1 MGGLLTHALAGVDMS
16 GDGEEFL
23 TLEDEGAP
31 VVQVKER
38 KPKRSQQPV
47 QKPAENTS
55 SQSTDVEAELVDM
68 EVLGEYGGNHSVC
81 WPIQDMDCPDCASKA
96 MNALNRLE
104 HVNTSRVS
112 AIDGTVTVE
121 VDFEKGNL
129 AEASAILTSLG
140 NPPNLPYMQL
150 SGVDPSVIASRHSVP
165 VKGLPR
171 IFRRQPGVLDC
182 DVDKDGNI
190 LLQLTPEPIEEL
202 RIAMERALKSVI
214 GGDYKL
220 VSSSNTKL
228 TSGQWRMIGSGIAF
242 LMLLAYIITES
253 FITENPFVLGAIGL
267 LGVSLGGIK
276 MFNKAI
282 ASVKNRQLGFQVLT
296 SLAVIGASY
305 LQAWEE
311 ALLVLILVSWTEHM
325 ENEALIKAREAMQ
338 GGLDR
343 LPRTARRVPKKE
355 IGKFSMSSLSV
366 ISSQNPMTPTTHS
379 HSGQEEIPVGL
390 VMKGDHLEIRSGEL
404 IPADGKII
412 SGSGSVNRA
421 PLTGESVP
429 VDVASGDE
437 LQAGLTLSRGPVTIE
452 VTAVG
457 EDTRLSG
464 LIDKV
469 HSYKEIPTRL
479 QGALEN
485 FTSIWVPVVL
495 VGAVLAWLLQPDADW
510 KIILLLWVV
519 ACPCALL
526 LASPV
531 PHAASLSMASKSGA
545 IARGGDIMESLSKV
559 NLALLDK
566 TGTLT
571 SGKPRIGS
579 MTLARG
585 RRRDTAIALAA
596 GLEAS
601 SNHPYAQA
609 IIAFA
614 ENESIEP
621 MELTD
626 ISDMENGVSAKLKGS
641 EVSFVRAELSQV
653 SGKLEEELQSALNLG
668 HGASLL
674 LKDGKAVALFT
685 FIHDDLREG
694 TAELIQALYAQGVNV
709 EILSGDNQDAVDALA
724 KSIGLQEN
732 AARGEMTPEGK
743 VQWVQDRSK
752 THITMMV
759 GDGFNDAAAMAA
771 ADIGIAIGTGES
783 ANLEAADVLIPGDDP
798 RLISDLIKLAKRTH
812 NVLMWNIGYSVA
824 VTLFLVYLVL
834 AGVNDSLA
842 IGVLVHE
849 LSVIGVIIN
858 GARLSGTGGTLQL
871 IVDIFKSIWDGTIE
885 SFKALYDSI

>member
-1 MGGLLTHALAGVDMS
+1 MGALLSNVLSRSFVAE
-16 GDGEEFL
+16 DGEVFL
-23 TLEDEGAP
+23 SLEDTTAP
-31 VVQVKER
+31 KVEVKKR
-38 KPKRSQQPV
+38 KPRTIISKNL
-47 QKPAENTS
+47 KPLTDSFVEDKTNT
-55 SQSTDVEAELVDM
+55 LDM
-68 EVLGEYGGNHSVC
+68 MVLGEYGGKQSIC
-81 WPIQDMDCPDCASKA
+81 WPIQDMDCPHCASEA

-104 HVNTSRVS
+104 HVNSSLVS
-112 AIDGTVTVE
+112 ATEGTVTID

-129 AEASAILTSLG
+129 AEASSVLKSLG
-140 NPPNLPYMQL
+140 NPPDIPFMQI
-150 SGVDPSVIASRHSVP
+150 SGVNSSAIAQRNSVA
-165 VKGLPR
+165 VKVLPR

-182 DVDKDGNI
+182 DIDREGN
-190 LLQLTPEPIEEL
+190 LKLQTVPNLTSEMQLVLDES
-202 RIAMERALKSVI
+202 LKKII
-214 GGDYKL
+214 GGEYKL
-220 VSSSNTKL
+220 IPEKINTV
-228 TSGQWRMIGSGIAF
+228 TAGQWRMISSGIAF
-242 LMLLAYIITES
+242 ISLIILLLVES
-253 FITENPFVLGAIGL
+253 LVTDNPWVIGGIGFV
-267 LGVSLGGIK
+267 GVSLGGIK
-276 MFNKAI
+276 MFLKAI
-282 ASVKNRQLGFQVLT
+282 ASVKNGQFGFQVLT
-296 SLAVIGASY
+296 SLAVLGASY

-311 ALLVLILVSWTEHM
+311 ALMVLILVSWTEHM
-325 ENEALIKAREAMQ
+325 ENEALIKARNAMQ

-343 LPRTARRVPKKE
+343 LPRTARKVQNKA
-355 IGKFSMSSLSV
+355 IGSFSISSISV
-366 ISSQNPMTPTTHS
+366 ISPQSVMTPGTHKDT
-379 HSGQEEIPVGL
+379 GPEEVPIGL

-404 IPADGKII
+404 IPADGNII

-429 VDVASGDE
+429 VDVAEGDE

-464 LIDKV
+464 LIDTV
-469 HSYKEIPTRL
+469 HTYKEIPTRL

-495 VGAVLAWLLQPDADW
+495 IGAVLAWLLQPGADW

-531 PHAASLSMASKSGA
+531 PHAASLSLASKSGA

-571 SGKPRIGS
+571 SGRPRIGS

-614 ENESIEP
+614 KDESIEP
-621 MELTD
+621 LELND

-641 EVSFVRAELSQV
+641 EVAFIRAEKSHV
-653 SGKLEEELQSALNLG
+653 SGKLAEDLQSALKQG

-674 LKDGKAVALFT
+674 MKDDKAVALFT

-694 TAELIQALYAQGVNV
+694 TAELVQALYAQGVNV
-709 EILSGDNQDAVDALA
+709 EILSGDNQDAVNALA

-798 RLISDLIKLAKRTH
+798 RLISDLVKLAKRTH
-812 NVLMWNIGYSVA
+812 SVLLWNIGYSVA
-824 VTLFLVYLVL
+824 ITLFLVYLVL
-834 AGVNDSLA
+834 AGVNESLA

-858 GARLSGTGGTLQL
+858 GARLSGTGGTFQL
-871 IVDIFKSIWDGTIE
+871 IGDIFKSIWVGTID

>member
-1 MGGLLTHALAGVDMS
+1 MGALLSNVLCRSFVAE
-16 GDGEEFL
+16 DGEEFL
-23 TLEDEGAP
+23 SLEDTTAP
-31 VVQVKER
+31 KVEVKKR
-38 KPKRSQQPV
+38 KPRTIISKNL
-47 QKPAENTS
+47 KPLTDSFVEDKTNT
-55 SQSTDVEAELVDM
+55 LDM
-68 EVLGEYGGNHSVC
+68 MVLGEYGGKQSIC
-81 WPIQDMDCPDCASKA
+81 WPIQDMDCPHCASEA

-104 HVNTSRVS
+104 HVNSSLVS
-112 AIDGTVTVE
+112 ATDGTVTID

-129 AEASAILTSLG
+129 AEASSVLKSLG
-140 NPPNLPYMQL
+140 NPPDIPFMQI
-150 SGVDPSVIASRHSVP
+150 SGVNSSAIAQRNSVA
-165 VKGLPR
+165 VKVLPR

-182 DVDKDGNI
+182 DIDREGN
-190 LLQLTPEPIEEL
+190 LKLQTVPNLTSEMQLVLDES
-202 RIAMERALKSVI
+202 LKKII
-214 GGDYKL
+214 GGEYKL
-220 VSSSNTKL
+220 IPEKINTV
-228 TSGQWRMIGSGIAF
+228 TAGQWRMISSGIAF
-242 LMLLAYIITES
+242 ISLIILLLVES
-253 FITENPFVLGAIGL
+253 LVTDNPWVIGGIGFV
-267 LGVSLGGIK
+267 GVSLGGIK
-276 MFNKAI
+276 MFSKAI
-282 ASVKNRQLGFQVLT
+282 ASVKNGQFGFQVLT
-296 SLAVIGASY
+296 SLAVLGASY

-311 ALLVLILVSWTEHM
+311 ALMVLILVSWTEHM
-325 ENEALIKAREAMQ
+325 ENEALIKARNAMQ

-343 LPRTARRVPKKE
+343 LPRTARKVQNKA
-355 IGKFSMSSLSV
+355 IGSFS
-366 ISSQNPMTPTTHS
+366 ISSISVMSPQSVMTPGTHKDT
-379 HSGQEEIPVGL
+379 GPEEVPIGL

-404 IPADGKII
+404 IPADGNII

-429 VDVASGDE
+429 VDVAEGDE

-464 LIDKV
+464 LIDTV
-469 HSYKEIPTRL
+469 HTYKEIPTRL

-495 VGAVLAWLLQPDADW
+495 IGAVLAWLLQPDADW

-531 PHAASLSMASKSGA
+531 PHAASLSLASKSGA

-571 SGKPRIGS
+571 SGRPRIGS

-614 ENESIEP
+614 KDESIEP
-621 MELTD
+621 LELND

-641 EVSFVRAELSQV
+641 EVAFIRAEKSHV
-653 SGKLEEELQSALNLG
+653 SGKLAEDLQSALKQG

-674 LKDGKAVALFT
+674 MKDDKAVALFT

-694 TAELIQALYAQGVNV
+694 TAELVQALYAQGVNV
-709 EILSGDNQDAVDALA
+709 EILSGDNQDAVNALA
-724 KSIGLQEN
+724 KSIGLEEN

-798 RLISDLIKLAKRTH
+798 RLISDLVKLAKRTH
-812 NVLMWNIGYSVA
+812 SVLLWNIGYSVA
-824 VTLFLVYLVL
+824 ITLFLVYLVL
-834 AGVNDSLA
+834 AGVNESLA

-858 GARLSGTGGTLQL
+858 GARLSGTGGTFQL
-871 IVDIFKSIWDGTIE
+871 IGDIFKSIWVGTID

>member
-1 MGGLLTHALAGVDMS
+1 MLFNTVAIRAFMS
-16 GDGEEFL
+16 DELSPSIVQGESEEFL
-23 TLEDEGAP
+23 SLEDEDLPQPKA
-31 VVQVKER
+31 QKSR
-38 KPKRSQQPV
+38 KKTSKPKPPIS
-47 QKPAENTS
+47 ET
-55 SQSTDVEAELVDM
+55 TTIEAEVIDM
-68 EVLGEYGGNHSVC
+68 EVLGDYGGNHSIC

-96 MNALNRLE
+96 MNALNRLGQ
-104 HVNTSRVS
+104 VNSSIVS
-112 AIDGTVTVE
+112 ATEGTVTVD
-121 VDFEKGNL
+121 VDFEKGNV
-129 AEASAILTSLG
+129 AEASAILRSLG
-140 NPPNLPYMQL
+140 NAPDLPFMEL
-150 SGVDPSVIASRHSVP
+150 SGVESSAIAGRHNVP

-182 DVDKDGNI
+182 EIDKDGKI
-190 LLQLTPEPIEEL
+190 LLQILPDPILEL
-202 RIAMERALKSVI
+202 RKAMENALRTVV

-220 VSSSNTKL
+220 IPASSNRL
-228 TSGQWRMIGSGIAF
+228 SSGQWRMIGSGFAF
-242 LMLLAYIITES
+242 IMLVLVLITEA
-253 FITENPFVLGAIGL
+253 FTENPWVIGGFGAAGVIIG
-267 LGVSLGGIK
+267 GYK
-276 MFNKAI
+276 MFGHAI
-282 ASVKNRQLGFQVLT
+282 ASVQNRQLSFQVLT
-296 SLAVIGASY
+296 SLAVLGASY

-311 ALLVLILVSWTEHM
+311 ALMVLILVSWTEHM
-325 ENEALIKAREAMQ
+325 EGEALIKARKAMQ

-343 LPRTARRVPKKE
+343 LPRTARRVSKK
-355 IGKFSMSSLSV
+355 ISGKISLVSSSVSMAPVAQSNSE
-366 ISSQNPMTPTTHS
+366 M
-379 HSGQEEIPVGL
+379 EEVPIGL

-404 IPADGKII
+404 IPADGTIV
-412 SGSGSVNRA
+412 SGTGSVNRA

-429 VDVASGDE
+429 VDVAKGDE

-469 HSYKEIPTRL
+469 HSFKEKPTRL

-485 FTSIWVPVVL
+485 FTAIWVPIVL
-495 VGAVLAWLLQPDADW
+495 IGAILAWLVQPGSDW

-531 PHAASLSMASKSGA
+531 PHAASISQAAKSGA
-545 IARGGDIMESLSKV
+545 IARGGDVLESLSKV

-571 SGKPRIGS
+571 SGKPRIGQ

-585 RRRDTAIALAA
+585 RRRDSAIALAA

-609 IIAFA
+609 IIALA
-614 ENESIEP
+614 EDESISP
-621 MELTD
+621 TKLTN
-626 ISDMENGVSAKLKGS
+626 ISDGEDGVYAKMKN
-641 EVSFVRAELSQV
+641 VDVAFVRASKSLV
-653 SGKLEEELQSALNLG
+653 TGKLLEGLEEALSKG

-674 LKDGKAVALFT
+674 LKEDKPVALFT
-685 FIHDDLREG
+685 FIHDDLRQG
-694 TAELIQALYAQGVNV
+694 TDEMVKALYAQGINV
-709 EILSGDNQDAVDALA
+709 EILSGDNQDSVNALA
-724 KSIGLQEN
+724 KAIGIPES

-783 ANLEAADVLIPGDDP
+783 ANLEAADVLIPGDDS
-798 RLISDLIKLAKRTH
+798 RLISDLVKLAKKTH
-812 NVLMWNIGYSVA
+812 SVLIWNIAYSVG
-824 VTLFLVYLVL
+824 VTLALVYMVL
-834 AGVNDSLA
+834 AGINDNLA

-858 GARLSGTGGTLQL
+858 GARLSGSGGTLKL
-871 IVDIFKSIWDGTIE
+871 ILEIGKSIWDGTID
-885 SFKALYDSI
+885 SFKALFASF

>member
-1 MGGLLTHALAGVDMS
+1 MTDDFPQRNVQEDA
-16 GDGEEFL
+16 EEFL
-23 TLEDEGAP
+23 SLEDEVAP
-31 VVQVKER
+31 SPKAKPR
-38 KPKRSQQPV
+38 KPRKSRS
-47 QKPAENTS
+47 KPKEQISET
-55 SQSTDVEAELVDM
+55 VPLEADLIDM

-96 MNALNRLE
+96 VNALNRLE
-104 HVNTSRVS
+104 QINNSAVS
-112 AIDGTVTVE
+112 TTDGTVTI
-121 VDFEKGNL
+121 DINFEKGNV
-129 AEASAILTSLG
+129 ADASAILRSLG
-140 NPPNLPYMQL
+140 NPPDLPFMQV
-150 SGVDPSVIASRHSVP
+150 SGVSSSAIAARHSVP

-190 LLQLTPEPIEEL
+190 MLQLAPDPISEL
-202 RIAMERALKSVI
+202 RVAMEGALKNVI
-214 GGDYKL
+214 GGEYKL
-220 VSSSNTKL
+220 ISANNVKI
-228 TSGQWRMIGSGIAF
+228 TSGQWRMIASGIAF
-242 LMLLAYIITES
+242 VMLIAVIVTET
-253 FITENPFVLGAIGL
+253 FITENPWVLGSIGIA
-267 LGVSLGGIK
+267 GVSLGGIK
-276 MFNKAI
+276 MFSKAW
-282 ASVKNRQLGFQVLT
+282 ASIQNRQLGFQVLT

-311 ALLVLILVSWTEHM
+311 ALMVLILVSWTEHM

-343 LPRTARRVPKKE
+343 LPRTARRVQKK
-355 IGKFSMSSLSV
+355 SLGNLSIAPVSGVLAPVAQSV
-366 ISSQNPMTPTTHS
+366 L
-379 HSGQEEIPVGL
+379 GVEEIPIDL
-390 VMKGDHLEIRSGEL
+390 VMKGDHLEIRSGDL
-404 IPADGKII
+404 IPADGVII
-412 SGSGSVNRA
+412 SGTGSVNRA

-457 EDTRLSG
+457 ENTRLSG

-469 HSYKEIPTRL
+469 HSFKEIPTRL

-485 FTSIWVPVVL
+485 FTAIWVPIVL
-495 VGAVLAWLLQPDADW
+495 VGAVLAWLVQPASDW

-531 PHAASLSMASKSGA
+531 PHAASLSLAAKSGA
-545 IARGGDIMESLSKV
+545 IARGGDVMESLSKV

-571 SGKPRIGS
+571 SGKPRIGKV
-579 MTLARG
+579 TLARG
-585 RRRDTAIALAA
+585 RRKDSAIALAA

-609 IIAFA
+609 IVALA
-614 ENESIEP
+614 EQESIEP
-621 MELTD
+621 LSLTD
-626 ISDMENGVSAKLKGS
+626 LKDGEKGVSAKLKGAN
-641 EVSFVRAELSQV
+641 VAFLRAEKSQV
-653 SGKLEEELQSALNLG
+653 SGALLSALEDALEQG

-674 LKDGKAVALFT
+674 LKEDKPVALFT
-685 FIHDDLREG
+685 FIHDDLRDG
-694 TAELIQALYAQGVNV
+694 TDELVKSLYAQGVNV
-709 EILSGDNQDAVDALA
+709 EIISGDNQDAVNALA
-724 KSIGLQEN
+724 KSIGLPEN

-759 GDGFNDAAAMAA
+759 GDGFNDAAAMAV

-783 ANLEAADVLIPGDDP
+783 ANLDAADVLIPGDDP
-798 RLISDLIKLAKRTH
+798 RLISELVTLAKRTH
-812 NVLMWNIGYSVA
+812 SVLIWNIAYSVA
-824 VTLFLVYLVL
+824 ITLFLVYLVL
-834 AGVNDSLA
+834 AGINESLA

-858 GARLSGTGGTLQL
+858 GARLSGSGGTIKL
-871 IVDIFKSIWDGTIE
+871 IAEIGQSIWYGTIE
-885 SFKALYDSI
+885 SFKALFASFS